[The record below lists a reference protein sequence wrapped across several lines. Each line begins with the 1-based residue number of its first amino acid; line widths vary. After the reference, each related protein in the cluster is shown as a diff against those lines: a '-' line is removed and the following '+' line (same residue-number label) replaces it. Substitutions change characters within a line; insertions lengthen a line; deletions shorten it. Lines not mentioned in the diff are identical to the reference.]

1 MAFLHVFRVYV
12 CCLLVMSLST
22 MNVWIILT
30 LGLGSGVG
38 YLLIRPLIF
47 YLVHKHRTN
56 NGTNNTTW
64 TVISPE
70 PLSSTPKSFSIPRL
84 TMSRDLMEAL
94 RERRISKSLLSGTV
108 GSADVSLQWD
118 FTGNVTED
126 LEPNNWIRQSQWDGS
141 LEMLDTGYVGGD
153 SPDCSAVSFTMYVSV
168 VWYQWYQSPC
178 ISPKC
183 DISVISVIIYKSVVW
198 YQWYQSPCISPK
210 CDISVISVLHHIRS
224 VISITIYSQCT
235 CICNISHPVSLGWYQ
250 SPCVCSV
257 IVCLWFD
264 ISHHERVRSETTRLK
279 LPLCVLSVMYQC

>member
-1 MAFLHVFRVYV
+1 MVPDQSFFILQGWNITEQTGLVGALIVTLILCLINETLHAFICFAESINASRYITEGWIYSVTFQHCLMAFLHVFRVYV

-47 YLVHKHRTN
+47 YLLHKHRTHN
-56 NGTNNTTW
+56 RTNNTTW

-168 VWYQWYQSPC
+168 V
-178 ISPKC
+178 
-183 DISVISVIIYKSVVW
+183 
-198 YQWYQSPCISPK
+198 
-210 CDISVISVLHHIRS
+210 
-224 VISITIYSQCT
+224 
-235 CICNISHPVSLGWYQ
+235 
-250 SPCVCSV
+250 
-257 IVCLWFD
+257 
-264 ISHHERVRSETTRLK
+264 
-279 LPLCVLSVMYQC
+279 

>member
-1 MAFLHVFRVYV
+1 MTFQHCLMAFLHVFRVYV

-47 YLVHKHRTN
+47 YLLHKHHRTN
-56 NGTNNTTW
+56 NGTNSTKW
-64 TVISPE
+64 TVITPE
-70 PLSSTPKSFSIPRL
+70 PLSSTPKSFSVPRL
-84 TMSRDLMEAL
+84 TMSRDLMDAL

-118 FTGNVTED
+118 FAGNVSED

-168 VWYQWYQSPC
+168 V
-178 ISPKC
+178 
-183 DISVISVIIYKSVVW
+183 
-198 YQWYQSPCISPK
+198 
-210 CDISVISVLHHIRS
+210 
-224 VISITIYSQCT
+224 
-235 CICNISHPVSLGWYQ
+235 
-250 SPCVCSV
+250 
-257 IVCLWFD
+257 
-264 ISHHERVRSETTRLK
+264 
-279 LPLCVLSVMYQC
+279 